1 MGSGFTVRRRAWIQN
16 CADLQYNYSGRGLR
30 RLAFRR
36 GYEVPRARFRGSQL
50 SRHPAMFTSAD
61 PGQGKQEAALM
72 DLGDVAHLAEVLT
85 GVRRTARE
93 GLAEWGVT
101 AGSSRVSW
109 TTCTW

>member
-1 MGSGFTVRRRAWIQN
+1 MRRRAWIQN

-61 PGQGKQEAALM
+61 PGEGRQEAALM
-72 DLGDVAHLAEVLT
+72 DFDDVAHLAEVLT
-85 GVRRTARE
+85 GCAALP
-93 GLAEWGVT
+93 GKGWPSGGIT
-101 AGSSRVSW
+101 AGSSRVS
-109 TTCTW
+109 